1 MMAELLDPST
11 QGNSNGVCLLEE
23 FRQINRRLERAERR
37 QKQNGRRIEQLKRRI
52 EQLKRRIEQLKRR
65 IEQNGRRIESLSIT
79 ITAIE
84 MSVITAIRMSV
95 LDEWSG
101 YKSEEAEALR
111 EEQNDMAHGGNVMED
126 YRLIGDMMTVV
137 RSDRADARKLAF
149 EAMYGA
155 QYLTCVDRQL
165 ELAPKKIHNV
175 MNIVANVKSLYTWT
189 KTKDADKKRDRGY
202 ILDKG
207 RSIIQQWT
215 EWMVPMQS
223 LFLEGSDTLALYN
236 QVREL
241 YFKY

>member
-1 MMAELLDPST
+1 MMAELLDSST

-37 QKQNGRRIEQLKRRI
+37 QKQNGRRQEQNG
-52 EQLKRRIEQLKRR
+52 RRIEQLKRR
-65 IEQNGRRIESLSIT
+65 IEQNGRRIEQLQRRIESLSIT

-101 YKSEEAEALR
+101 YKPEEAEALR

-137 RSDRADARKLAF
+137 RSDRADAQKLAF
-149 EAMYGA
+149 EAMYGV